1 MNSICTVLCFCLF
14 VFFQI
19 ISGHFL
25 AIESGV
31 VCFYLLVSNLSY
43 HKFNINFKYLFAPQ
57 NFAFIIFF
65 FRLYIIP
72 CIAIFYG
79 YPSVGGYNE
88 DFTQETILQS
98 YIILLFMYISFIS
111 GWTYFQLKPRNNV
124 YKYKIN
130 HKKIYIVS
138 SIFLLFG
145 IFSLIIYFRDINTYL
160 SNIYL
165 SETEEIVGFKNKIIQ
180 LCSIWAKFFLPFA
193 ILGYLTLIC
202 FNNKNI
208 VFKFCI
214 LFLSAILILF
224 FSLNSNRQS
233 MVYPLLTLFA
243 AFTPKIIKI
252 KPIPAIL
259 CGIICLYFLIAF
271 ADIRTSPNASTTAYS
286 IQTQE
291 LAKTV
296 ELYAGGAH
304 MITPV
309 IENNEFKCTIINSFF
324 HSLPAI
330 GKLFRDHSGLTIYNQ
345 LYFGFSRRSDLVF
358 HTQSEC
364 YMNGGYIL
372 VILFFILIGYFY
384 AYLNHI
390 YIHSMDSQLLFR
402 AAIFYIA
409 ILFNSSIL
417 QSFQVMGQ
425 FLFYNA
431 IPALI
436 ILFLYRKNI
445 R

>member
-130 HKKIYIVS
+130 HKQIYIVS

-165 SETEEIVGFKNKIIQ
+165 NVYI
-180 LCSIWAKFFLPFA
+180 FLNFP
-193 ILGYLTLIC
+193 
-202 FNNKNI
+202 
-208 VFKFCI
+208 
-214 LFLSAILILF
+214 
-224 FSLNSNRQS
+224 
-233 MVYPLLTLFA
+233 
-243 AFTPKIIKI
+243 
-252 KPIPAIL
+252 
-259 CGIICLYFLIAF
+259 
-271 ADIRTSPNASTTAYS
+271 
-286 IQTQE
+286 
-291 LAKTV
+291 
-296 ELYAGGAH
+296 
-304 MITPV
+304 
-309 IENNEFKCTIINSFF
+309 
-324 HSLPAI
+324 
-330 GKLFRDHSGLTIYNQ
+330 
-345 LYFGFSRRSDLVF
+345 
-358 HTQSEC
+358 
-364 YMNGGYIL
+364 
-372 VILFFILIGYFY
+372 
-384 AYLNHI
+384 
-390 YIHSMDSQLLFR
+390 
-402 AAIFYIA
+402 
-409 ILFNSSIL
+409 
-417 QSFQVMGQ
+417 
-425 FLFYNA
+425 
-431 IPALI
+431 
-436 ILFLYRKNI
+436 
-445 R
+445 